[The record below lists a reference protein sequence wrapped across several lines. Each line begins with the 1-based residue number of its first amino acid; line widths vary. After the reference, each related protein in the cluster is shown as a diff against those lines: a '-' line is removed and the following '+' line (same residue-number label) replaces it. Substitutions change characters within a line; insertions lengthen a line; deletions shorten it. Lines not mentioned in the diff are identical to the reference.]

1 MSLKNPTYETRTKLN
16 FLALRNRDLDPD
28 TFLEIERDYIEVAQW
43 LDHLRETGVIGE
55 VIPDWQPK
63 R

>member
-1 MSLKNPTYETRTKLN
+1 MSLKNPSYETRTKLN

-43 LDHLRETGVIGE
+43 LDHLRGTGVIGE

-63 R
+63 K